1 MTAVFDD
8 TVMTVLGPVPLN
20 DLGITLMHEHI
31 LNDCSCWWRG
41 HEPDFTS
48 PIMNAPITPSILSEL
63 RNDPFA
69 NRNNCALDDEDLA
82 VKELMLFAA
91 EGGAT
96 VVDPTC
102 KGIGRNPEAL
112 TRIAQKTSLNIVMG
126 AGYYLH
132 SSHPDYL
139 SAMTQRDITDELIV
153 EATQGIGTQ
162 STKIGI
168 IGEIGVSADF
178 TAVERT
184 VLAASAIAAKETG
197 LPLMI
202 HLPAWFRLAHE
213 VLDLVEQNGL
223 SLDRVILC
231 HMNPSGKDVAYQ
243 RSLADRGAYLEYD
256 MIGMDFW
263 YADQAVQCPSDEDS
277 AAAISNL
284 FGFGYGAQILL
295 SQDVFIK
302 MMLCEYGGNGYAH
315 VQRHF
320 LPRLL
325 RHGLTEADLATLVV
339 ANPRRALARKIISG

>member
-48 PIMNAPITPSILSEL
+48 PIMNSPITPSILSEL

-112 TRIAQKTSLNIVMG
+112 TRIAQKTGLNIVMG

-139 SAMTQRDITDELIV
+139 LAMTQRDITDELIV

-162 STKIGI
+162 STKIGL

-178 TAVERT
+178 TR
-184 VLAASAIAAKETG
+184 
-197 LPLMI
+197 
-202 HLPAWFRLAHE
+202 
-213 VLDLVEQNGL
+213 
-223 SLDRVILC
+223 
-231 HMNPSGKDVAYQ
+231 
-243 RSLADRGAYLEYD
+243 
-256 MIGMDFW
+256 
-263 YADQAVQCPSDEDS
+263 
-277 AAAISNL
+277 
-284 FGFGYGAQILL
+284 
-295 SQDVFIK
+295 
-302 MMLCEYGGNGYAH
+302 
-315 VQRHF
+315 
-320 LPRLL
+320 
-325 RHGLTEADLATLVV
+325 
-339 ANPRRALARKIISG
+339 RRAHRSRGLCNRCSRDGPAAYDSSASMVSLGT